1 MTSLFLLL
9 AILVVL
15 ALIIGYYASS
25 IFKGARPYGLNGDLI
40 AAVITVVVVGLM
52 DWYIIP
58 MVLPGMSRLLVFIS
72 SIIEPVVS
80 AFIVLWVMRYL
91 KRR

>member
-25 IFKGARPYGLNGDLI
+25 IFKGARPHGLNGDLI
-40 AAVITVVVVGLM
+40 AAVITVIVVGLM

-58 MVLPGMSRLLVFIS
+58 MILPGMSPLLVFIS
-72 SIIEPVVS
+72 SLIEPVVS